1 VKGRETRME
10 VVGRKRNAL
19 GGRKGKLIRT
29 RFEESQLR
37 LSSYN
42 AINQT
47 RHQTLYPVAP
57 GNLHAT
63 RAPYPD
69 PCPSSN
75 LLLCFRPSIS
85 SSPHPSLL
93 FSHPTILTPFPNSLH
108 CLLRVLAPFLSR
120 SPNVTASL
128 ASAPAAQQGNP
139 RVISGI
145 QPLDAHMSSRSFPFD
160 PSATPSQIDHPYPA
174 FPGYRPALESF

>member
-1 VKGRETRME
+1 MKGRETRME

-85 SSPHPSLL
+85 TYPHPSLL
-93 FSHPTILTPFPNSLH
+93 FSHPLPLPSPIPFIGPPSSPRPFPLTLSKRD
-108 CLLRVLAPFLSR
+108 RVPGLGTR
-120 SPNVTASL
+120 SPTRKPS
-128 ASAPAAQQGNP
+128 SYIWNP
-139 RVISGI
+139 TPRRPHVFT
-145 QPLDAHMSSRSFPFD
+145 RSFPFD